1 MKKTM
6 LPMLLAGL
14 VVSISGCGNGDVQP
28 SPSPTLTPTPTA
40 TVAVSPTPDAASQAT
55 AAPTKSPVTT
65 NTPKPAVNKTATG
78 VYNGREDSNF
88 IELSMPD
95 GTYRTCRLSADLK
108 ENFKALGL
116 NEGDTITFEYT
127 EADGQYTI
135 MSISK

>member
-6 LPMLLAGL
+6 IPMLLAGL

-28 SPSPTLTPTPTA
+28 SPSPTLTPTPTMTA
-40 TVAVSPTPDAASQAT
+40 SPSPTPDTASQAT
-55 AAPTKSPVTT
+55 AAPTKSPATPYPSKPTT
-65 NTPKPAVNKTATG
+65 NKTATG

-127 EADGQYTI
+127 EVDGQYTI
-135 MSISK
+135 LSISK